1 MKAVILAAGMGTR
14 LRPITWSVP
23 KCLVPVNSKPI
34 LEHQFEAL
42 LLAGIRDVILVVG
55 HLAKMLSNKY
65 GTSYGGMNIHY
76 VENRLYDRTN
86 NIYSLWLAREYLN
99 SQVLLLEGDLVFEP
113 ELLQRLTQTPEP
125 DVAIVERF
133 QPYMDGTVILSN
145 GPRANGPRANGLW
158 ASRMVLKACQGDDF
172 DYASAFKTVNIYKL
186 SQEVL
191 QDQIVPELDS
201 YVAQQRYDHYYE
213 AVFADLI
220 SRDAMRLAVLC
231 AAPNRWAEVDT
242 LDDLQAAEKLF
253 AKESLA
259 PEKARR

>member
-1 MKAVILAAGMGTR
+1 MKAIILAAGMGTR
-14 LRPITWSVP
+14 LRPITMTVP

-55 HLAKMLSNKY
+55 HLGKLLSDKY
-65 GTSYGGMNIHY
+65 GTNYGGMNINY
-76 VENRLYDRTN
+76 VENRLYDCTN
-86 NIYSLWLAREYLN
+86 NIYSLWLARQHLD
-99 SQVLLLEGDLVFEP
+99 SQLLLLEGDLVFEP

-125 DVAIVERF
+125 DVAVVERF
-133 QPYMDGTVILSN
+133 QPPMDGTVIQTEGRWGNS
-145 GPRANGPRANGLW
+145 LW
-158 ASRMVLKACQGDDF
+158 ASRMVLKARQGDDF
-172 DYASAFKTVNIYKL
+172 DYASALKTVNIYKL

-191 QDQIVPELDS
+191 QDHIVPELDS
-201 YVAQQRYDHYYE
+201 CIAQQRSDQYYE

-220 SRDAMRLAVLC
+220 ARDAMHMAVLS

-242 LDDLQAAEKLF
+242 LEDLQAAEKLF
-253 AKESLA
+253 AKEILI

>member
-1 MKAVILAAGMGTR
+1 MKAIILAAGMGTR
-14 LRPITWSVP
+14 LRPITMSLP

-34 LEHQFEAL
+34 LEHQFDAL
-42 LLAGIRDVILVVG
+42 LLAGIREVVLVVG
-55 HLAKMLSNKY
+55 HLAESLSAKY
-65 GTSYGGMNIHY
+65 GTSYCGMNIHY

-86 NIYSLWLAREYLN
+86 NIYSLWLARQHLN
-99 SQVLLLEGDLVFEP
+99 SQLLLLEGDLVFEP

-125 DVAIVERF
+125 NVAIVERF
-133 QPYMDGTVILSN
+133 QPHMDGTVIQ
-145 GPRANGPRANGLW
+145 ANGRWGNSLW
-158 ASRMVLKACQGDDF
+158 ASRMVLKAQQGDDF
-172 DYASAFKTVNIYKL
+172 DYASALKTVNIYKL

-201 YVAQQRYDHYYE
+201 YIAQQRSDQYYE

-220 SRDAMRLAVLC
+220 SRDAMRLALLS

-242 LDDLQAAEKLF
+242 LEDLQAAEELF
-253 AKESLA
+253 AKEILA